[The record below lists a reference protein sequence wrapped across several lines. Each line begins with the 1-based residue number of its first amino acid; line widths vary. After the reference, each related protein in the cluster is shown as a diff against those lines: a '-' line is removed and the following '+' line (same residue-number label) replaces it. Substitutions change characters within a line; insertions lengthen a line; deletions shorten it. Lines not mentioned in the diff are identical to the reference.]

1 MDDYSL
7 EIEYNF
13 VDFVNRDFAK
23 LIPHYDLSKY
33 GLNIS
38 GKFLRVVDGTG
49 LRFGRL
55 FFGNRI

>member
-1 MDDYSL
+1 M

-33 GLNIS
+33 GLNIP